1 MKVGY
6 RSHTHIAV
14 SHAKY
19 SYNECCILE
28 MQATTESCQPFWNG
42 GVS

>member
-19 SYNECCILE
+19 S
-28 MQATTESCQPFWNG
+28 
-42 GVS
+42 

>member
-1 MKVGY
+1 MKVDY

-19 SYNECCILE
+19 S
-28 MQATTESCQPFWNG
+28 
-42 GVS
+42 